1 MYATCAHA
9 LTHQIASIEMPRDK
23 ATGKRRGF
31 AFIMYEDQRST
42 VLAVDNGG
50 GAVVLNRTLRVD
62 HVRDFKHLE
71 EGEDGKMKERETQNL
86 NALPELIGASR
97 NVMGPADRRRRR
109 RYVGRLVA
117 SLDRRR
123 RPDARL
129 PPRAGAVRQ
138 EAQGARRRD
147 EGRATGAQGGQ
158 AREKGAQGA
167 AGVGRPWRSKSGPSA

>member
-1 MYATCAHA
+1 MYATRAQA
-9 LTHQIASIEMPRDK
+9 LSQQIASIEMPRDK

-123 RPDARL
+123 RPDA
-129 PPRAGAVRQ
+129 
-138 EAQGARRRD
+138 
-147 EGRATGAQGGQ
+147 
-158 AREKGAQGA
+158 
-167 AGVGRPWRSKSGPSA
+167 